1 MCSRQLYILKRKK
14 PPFISFGKS
23 PHFVHI
29 SRRSLCAGEGD
40 GLFVEGLDVEGLD
53 VEGLGGELVD
63 GEDLEDVGQRGEKIF
78 FVMILEF

>member
-1 MCSRQLYILKRKK
+1 MKSCWPMSVDQQLFLEKAPIKKR
-14 PPFISFGKS
+14 GKS

-40 GLFVEGLDVEGLD
+40 GLFVEGLD

-78 FVMILEF
+78 FVMILKF